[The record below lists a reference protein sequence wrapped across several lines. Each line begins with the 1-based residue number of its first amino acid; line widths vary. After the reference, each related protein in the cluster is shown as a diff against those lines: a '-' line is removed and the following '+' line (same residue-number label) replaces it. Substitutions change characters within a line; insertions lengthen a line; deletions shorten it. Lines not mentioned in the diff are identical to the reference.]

1 MMFGFFK
8 KIFIELLR
16 GSIIRRFSE
25 SLGRNSEKPIKYN
38 SLHNRKCQAEQH
50 LKIETRFSSYTDSF
64 NKYGGSCNSI
74 WWRLHSK

>member
-25 SLGRNSEKPIKYN
+25 SLGHNSEKPINIILYT
-38 SLHNRKCQAEQH
+38 
-50 LKIETRFSSYTDSF
+50 IENAKQNNT
-64 NKYGGSCNSI
+64 
-74 WWRLHSK
+74 